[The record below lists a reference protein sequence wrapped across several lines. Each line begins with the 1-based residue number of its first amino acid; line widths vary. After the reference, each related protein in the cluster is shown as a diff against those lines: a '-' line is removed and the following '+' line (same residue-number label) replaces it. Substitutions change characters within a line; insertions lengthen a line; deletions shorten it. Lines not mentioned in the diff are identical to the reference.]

1 MGRRYPVVAER
12 MRNEYQ
18 KKQLPQIPKLLFIRG
33 RVGDQVTESD
43 RPSWVLGGDNYD
55 PSIEQLRGSTQ

>member
-1 MGRRYPVVAER
+1 